1 MAKTPEGI
9 AQAIHENRGW
19 FIAIGVVLILVGTA
33 AILFPFLSTL
43 STEIFVG
50 WLLVIGGIVQ
60 IVHAFRAKEWSGF
73 LWEVLI
79 GVLEVAAGV
88 ILLAYPLAGLVTLT
102 VFLAVMFIVEGAFRA
117 ALAFKIKPQA
127 GWGWVLFGGI
137 LSGIVGVMIWAKLPS
152 SSLWAIGLLVGINIA
167 MAGWTLVMLAMSAGN
182 PPAEKKAG

>member
-1 MAKTPEGI
+1 MANPAENI
-9 AQAIHENRGW
+9 AKAIHENRGW
-19 FIAIGVVLILVGTA
+19 FMAIGIVLIVVGTA

-43 STEIFVG
+43 SAEIFVG

-60 IVHAFRAKEWSGF
+60 SVHAFRAKEWGGF
-73 LWEVLI
+73 FWELLI

-102 VFLAVMFIVEGAFRA
+102 VFLAVLFIVEGAFRA

-137 LSGIVGVMIWAKLPS
+137 LSGVVGVMIWAQLPS

-167 MAGWTLVMLAMSAGN
+167 LAGWTLVMLAMSSGSA
-182 PPAEKKAG
+182 PAEKKSS

>member
-1 MAKTPEGI
+1 MATTAEEITKV
-9 AQAIHENRGW
+9 IHENKGW
-19 FIAIGVVLILVGTA
+19 FMTIGIVLIIVGTA

-60 IVHAFRAKEWSGF
+60 AVHAFKAKEWGGF
-73 LWEVLI
+73 FWELI
-79 GVLEVAAGV
+79 IGILEVAAGV

-102 VFLAVMFIVEGAFRA
+102 VFLAVMFIIEGAFRA

-137 LSGIVGVMIWAKLPS
+137 LSGVVGVMIWAKLPS
-152 SSLWAIGLLVGINIA
+152 SALWAIGLLVGINIA
-167 MAGWTLVMLAMSAGN
+167 MAGWTLVMLAMSSGSAAG
-182 PPAEKKAG
+182 EKKAS